1 MASHQALTLTF
12 VIHKFSNYGA
22 SLGEQRGFK
31 RKQSLNLNNC
41 KNNTSNQNMKVRRK
55 KESSGKKKKKKEFAF
70 KHVELENHGETFDW
84 KCLEISW
91 ICITGI

>member
-1 MASHQALTLTF
+1 MASHWALTLTF
-12 VIHKFSNYGA
+12 IIHKLSNYGA

-31 RKQSLNLNNC
+31 RKQSLSLNNC
-41 KNNTSNQNMKVRRK
+41 KNNTSDQNMKVRRK
-55 KESSGKKKKKKEFAF
+55 KESSGEKKKVFAF